1 MKAIDNVL
9 RGMRTGSR
17 MLALIDEPARTTN
30 PIEGT
35 ALVQALL
42 DILKDRRISVLMT
55 THYNVPGDFFRRLKV
70 RGLVEGKMDY
80 SLMETVEGEIPHE
93 AINVA
98 RSLDIDPLWLDE
110 AEKILAKEDIGNN

>member
-1 MKAIDNVL
+1 
-9 RGMRTGSR
+9 

-35 ALVQALL
+35 ALVRALL
-42 DILKDRRISVLMT
+42 DILKDKKISVLMT

-70 RGLVEGKMDY
+70 KGLSAGKMDY
-80 SLMETVEGEIPHE
+80 SLIETVEGEIPHE

-98 RSLDIDPLWLDE
+98 RSLNIDPVWLDE
-110 AEKILAKEDIGNN
+110 AEKILSEEDNR